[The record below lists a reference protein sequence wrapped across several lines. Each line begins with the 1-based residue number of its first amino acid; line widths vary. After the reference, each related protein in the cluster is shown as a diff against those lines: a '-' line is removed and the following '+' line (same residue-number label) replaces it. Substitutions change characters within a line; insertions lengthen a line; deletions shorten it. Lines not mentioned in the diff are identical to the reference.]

1 MQAPCGKVGKMIC
14 FDVYNE
20 DCKLV
25 DSGVCEDIG
34 ALDDYM
40 LSQYCEFRVWD
51 EPNEFSYSNE
61 TSMHDVEWFEIS
73 EEDYWREALA

>member
-1 MQAPCGKVGKMIC
+1 MIC

-25 DSGVCEDIG
+25 DSGVCADVE
-34 ALDDYM
+34 ALDEYM
-40 LSQYCEFRVWD
+40 LSHYCELRVWD
-51 EPNEFSYSNE
+51 EPNDFSYSNE

-73 EEDYWREALA
+73 EADYWREVS